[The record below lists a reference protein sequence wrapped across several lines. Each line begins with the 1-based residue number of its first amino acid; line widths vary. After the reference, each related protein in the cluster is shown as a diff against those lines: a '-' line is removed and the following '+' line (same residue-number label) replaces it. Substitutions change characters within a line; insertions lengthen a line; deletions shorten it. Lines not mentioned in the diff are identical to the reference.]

1 MELTQH
7 EIALAGMQ
15 NLKRKNI
22 DPKIIELQ
30 NMLLAKEGS
39 NRFRRQ
45 FIEQMH
51 NLPDDI
57 IEGLMQGALQLADK
71 VYYSR
76 IDCSS
81 GTSFGLIADGST
93 STGIRNT
100 NTKEVED
107 AFVLSAMSLEYSAT
121 APSLFDHATIAP
133 EISRGEVSLK
143 YDRKEIMFF
152 PVNGTFVSLANY
164 DTQKPYGMYMLNNP
178 KVILPDKKV
187 EVELSIPEAFS
198 AGTHSVGIKLH
209 GTEVVSL

>member
-7 EIALAGMQ
+7 EIALAGMGD
-15 NLKRKNI
+15 LKRKTI
-22 DPKIIELQ
+22 DPAIIELQ

-51 NLPDDI
+51 NLPKATI
-57 IEGLMQGALQLADK
+57 QGLMDGSMQLADK

-76 IDCSS
+76 VNCSS
-81 GTSFGLIADGST
+81 GTSFELVPDGSMKK
-93 STGIRNT
+93 GVRNT
-100 NTKEVED
+100 KDQEVEHP
-107 AFVLSAMSLEYSAT
+107 FVMSAISLEYSAT
-121 APSLFDHATIAP
+121 SPDLFDHATMAP
-133 EISRGEVSLK
+133 EISRGEISFG

-178 KVILPDKKV
+178 KVLLKGKKINV
-187 EVELSIPEAFS
+187 SLHVPEAFS
-198 AGTHSVGIKLH
+198 AGTHSAGIKLH
-209 GTEVVSL
+209 GTEVVTL